1 MPQGW
6 VYVLVNSSI
15 PGLAKVG
22 RTTRPPAERVAEL
35 SAATGVPTPF
45 VLAFEQEF
53 AECEHAERDIHAELD
68 RRGYRLAANREFF
81 RGSPNE
87 IVRVVLQVAAVAG
100 DGPEMPPTPSAEGLL
115 ADGDK
120 HLFGEGAHLQD
131 LGEACRCYR
140 LSATRG
146 SLIALERLGA
156 IYAQSKG
163 RSRSG
168 RRRALR
174 QLKDGAQRGNY
185 YCYVEMATLYAIEG
199 HAQNFAKAWDFFF
212 SRRADSF
219 RADVEAGPDRY
230 VIALRR
236 YIQCC
241 LDHGMV
247 PGHIEA
253 LKPEADAIIRSLI
266 AAIDEAQESPQT
278 RRLLA
283 VTLRWAY
290 ETLTDAPPAI
300 RRNRKSGM
308 FAGLFGRLREAPT

>member
-45 VLAFEQEF
+45 VLAFEQAF
-53 AECEHAERDIHAELD
+53 AECEQAERDIHAELD
-68 RRGYRLAANREFF
+68 RRGCRLAANREFF

-87 IVRVVLQVAAVAG
+87 IVRVVLQVASVAG
-100 DGPEMPPTPSAEGLL
+100 DGPEMPPAPSAEALL
-115 ADGDK
+115 AQGDT
-120 HLFGEGAHLQD
+120 HLFGAGENLQD
-131 LGEACRCYR
+131 LAEACRCYR
-140 LSATRG
+140 LAATRG

-156 IYAQSKG
+156 IYAQIKPRG
-163 RSRSG
+163 RTG

-185 YCYVEMATLYAIEG
+185 YCFIEMAALYAAEG
-199 HAQNFAKAWDFFF
+199 HVQNCAKAWDFFF

-219 RADVEAGPDRY
+219 RADVEGGPDRY
-230 VIALRR
+230 VLALRR
-236 YIQCC
+236 YIQSC
-241 LDHGMV
+241 LDHGLA
-247 PGHIEA
+247 PGHLDA
-253 LKPEADAIIRSLI
+253 LRSEADAIIRSLV
-266 AAIDEAQESPQT
+266 AAIDESRNAPET
-278 RRLLA
+278 RHLLT

-290 ETLTDAPPAI
+290 ETLTDAPPAA
-300 RRNRKSGM
+300 RRNRKP
-308 FAGLFGRLREAPT
+308 GLFSTLVGRLRDAPA